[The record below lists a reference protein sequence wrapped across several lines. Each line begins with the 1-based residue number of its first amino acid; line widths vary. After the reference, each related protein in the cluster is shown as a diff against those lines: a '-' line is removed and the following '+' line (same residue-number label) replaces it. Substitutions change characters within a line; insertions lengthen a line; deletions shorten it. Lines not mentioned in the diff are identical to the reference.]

1 MISERVLT
9 QLPVSKDL
17 WKGFDYKP
25 KDVEVN
31 VPMDNAPRPFA
42 KLDEAMAAIL
52 KASAGA
58 NLLTCTWCGL
68 QSDTK
73 AMRDHLKKNHPSVV
87 EPPTEEQIFAA
98 SKLSEGKK

>member
-1 MISERVLT
+1 MLSERMLT

-17 WKGFDYKP
+17 WRGFEYKP
-25 KDVEVN
+25 KEVASN
-31 VPMDNAPRPFA
+31 VPTDNAPRPFA

-52 KASAGA
+52 KTSAGA

-73 AMRDHLKKNHPSVV
+73 AMREHLKKNHASVV
-87 EPPTEEQIFAA
+87 EPPTEEQIYAA
-98 SKLSEGKK
+98 SKLTEAK